1 MVTTDPSTQQVA
13 TPPGHKSK
21 SKASKAPRPQLGLT
35 SRIHYLAGLLV
46 APLIIVAAISG
57 FFYVLAPSIDDF
69 LYRDEMTA
77 TSQEAPRPVDEQ
89 VEAAK
94 KVYPNLQIK
103 GVQLPDRST
112 EKGSKQTTRVL
123 FADPELISA
132 SYTHAVFV
140 DPGSLEIKGDLVQY
154 GSGSALP
161 FRTWLSKGHK
171 NLWLGDPGRI
181 YSETA
186 ASWLGPMA
194 LTGIAMWWLNRR
206 RSAAQKS
213 TRKPAKSSRRFA
225 LNRHSTIGIIAVPG
239 LLFLCASGL
248 TWSVVAGENIS
259 AVRKQLDW
267 MPTEVVTSA
276 GQQAGVA
283 DPHAGHEGHEGHA
296 GHPDHA
302 GMGEHT
308 QGAQATQTTQD
319 GMKNPIDRV
328 AASARSAGL
337 TGRIELTPPA
347 AGKQFWKAAEVRQP
361 YKMHNDAVSV
371 DPVNGKIMD
380 NVPFSSWPIAAQL
393 TSWAIQLH
401 MGFLFGIISEV
412 AFALLALAIL
422 ALTIYGYMM
431 WWRRVRS
438 GRKTSLRRVTPTP
451 LQLGVAALL
460 CVAYSIL
467 APLFGVSLVLILL
480 LAWAWKAIDQ
490 RRDKLRA
497 QSASAESVDVQ
508 KSADEAVSS

>member
-1 MVTTDPSTQQVA
+1 MVTTDPSAQKLA
-13 TPPGHKSK
+13 PPPGGKNK
-21 SKASKAPRPQLGLT
+21 LKARKAPKPQLGLT
-35 SRIHYLAGLLV
+35 SRIHFLAGLLV

-57 FFYVLAPSIDDF
+57 FFYALAPSIDDF

-94 KVYPNLQIK
+94 KIYPNLKVK

-112 EKGSKQTTRVL
+112 DKGSKQTTRVL
-123 FADPELISA
+123 FADPDLISA

-161 FRTWLSKGHK
+161 FRTWVSEGHK

-194 LTGIAMWWLNRR
+194 VTGAALWWLNRR
-206 RSAAQKS
+206 RNAAQKS
-213 TRKPAKSSRRFA
+213 TRKPSKSSRRFA

-239 LLFLCASGL
+239 MLFLCASGL
-248 TWSVVAGENIS
+248 TWSLIAGGNIGE
-259 AVRKQLDW
+259 VRKQLDW
-267 MPTEVVTSA
+267 MPTEVVTAA
-276 GQQAGVA
+276 GQQSGAA
-283 DPHAGHEGHEGHA
+283 DPHAGHEGHEGHGEHA
-296 GHPDHA
+296 QHEDHA
-302 GMGEHT
+302 GHAEMV
-308 QGAQATQTTQD
+308 AQAQG
-319 GMKNPIDRV
+319 GMHNPIDRV
-328 AASARSAGL
+328 AVSARSAGL

-347 AGKQFWKAAEVRQP
+347 EGKQYWKAAEVRQP
-361 YKMHNDAVSV
+361 YKMHDDAVSV
-371 DPVNGKIMD
+371 DPANGKIMD

-401 MGFLFGIISEV
+401 MGFLFGIFSEV

-438 GRKTSLRRVTPTP
+438 GRKSSARRISPTP
-451 LQLGVAALL
+451 LQIGVAVLL

-467 APLFGVSLVLILL
+467 APLFGVSLVIILG
-480 LAWAWKAIDQ
+480 LAWAWKALDQ
-490 RRDKLRA
+490 QRNNSPA
-497 QSASAESVDVQ
+497 PSVSAKDTDVR
-508 KSADEAVSS
+508 KPSD